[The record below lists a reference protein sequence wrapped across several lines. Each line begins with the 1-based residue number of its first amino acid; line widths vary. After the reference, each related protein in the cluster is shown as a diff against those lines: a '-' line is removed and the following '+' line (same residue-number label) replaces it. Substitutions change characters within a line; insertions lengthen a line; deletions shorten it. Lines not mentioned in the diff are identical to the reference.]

1 MLKIISGVLST
12 IGLLLIVWDIFNEDI
27 MILYNVMGLLGA
39 SFLLSGIADIKEKN
53 KSTAYSLFLASF
65 VLLLLFT
72 EHTIG
77 IF

>member
-1 MLKIISGVLST
+1 
-12 IGLLLIVWDIFNEDI
+12 

-72 EHTIG
+72 EHTMG